1 MNDMNP
7 ELLARFHLATEEWA
21 DTPATLQRRMEDQ
34 FKVEQ
39 FNAKSKALEIRQGKH
54 KHLDFGNLWDGNK
67 LRVLYISRD
76 LGWDVY
82 HWRSR
87 KFHGATADDAIEWAR
102 RFQLSL
108 DRTKSER
115 AEKQRRPCSVP
126 LRSQYEIQT
135 QNTATAV

>member
-1 MNDMNP
+1 MTPD
-7 ELLARFHLATEEWA
+7 LLARFRLTAEEWA
-21 DTPATLQRRMEDQ
+21 DTPATLQGRMADQ

-39 FNAKSKALEIRQGKH
+39 FNARSKSLKIRQGKH
-54 KHLDFGNLWDGNK
+54 KHLDYDNLWDGTK
-67 LRVLYISRD
+67 LRVLYVSRD

-87 KFHGATADDAIEWAR
+87 KFHGATAEDAIEWAN

-108 DRTKSER
+108 DRDKSEQ
-115 AEKQRRPCSVP
+115 AEKRRRACAVP

-135 QNTATAV
+135 QVPTAAV

>member
-1 MNDMNP
+1 MTP
-7 ELLARFHLATEEWA
+7 ELLTRFHLTAEEWA

-34 FKVEQ
+34 FKVAQ
-39 FNAKSKALEIRQGKH
+39 FNARSKALVIRQGKN
-54 KHLDFGNLWDGNK
+54 KHLDYDNLWDGTK
-67 LRVLYISRD
+67 LRVLYVSRD

-87 KFHGATADDAIEWAR
+87 KFHGATANDAIQWAN

-108 DRTKSER
+108 SRQKSER
-115 AEKQRRPCSVP
+115 EEKRRRPSIP

-135 QNTATAV
+135 